1 MQMPITENP
10 ACLDVAIVGGGPAG
24 ISAGLELSKRRSV
37 RVALFERDAHL
48 GGMPRSCHYF
58 FGMRDQKRV
67 YTGPVYARKLARKI
81 CSTNVQIHTDAMV
94 LDISPGNFETPHRLN
109 VLSPEGL
116 VSYQSRF
123 IVLATG
129 CCERSRHSRMIPGS
143 RPAGIYTT
151 GTLQQLVNLNR
162 MRFTG
167 KRAVIIGTE
176 LVAFSSV
183 LTLRH
188 AGVSIAAMVEQCA
201 DIHSYGFLAAA
212 TKRFYNFPIYRDT
225 AVEDILGNEK
235 VEGVQLLD
243 NRTQQRVEVP
253 CDMVIIT
260 GRFRPESSLI
270 DHTRIERDAATDGPT
285 VDMNLL
291 TSVPNIYAAG
301 NVLRGAD
308 MHDLCA
314 LEGRQAARHI
324 MKQPAAYAHC
334 RNEWVSLRTEPPIR
348 YVVPQKVSSRKI
360 PHGYARWFFPGPAF
374 QMSQTIRNA
383 VMEAVSGTDRIWEGS
398 YRKLIA
404 HTRYPL
410 SLEKFDW
417 SRVNQE
423 RGIVL
428 RLRSFS

>member
-1 MQMPITENP
+1 MPVTENP
-10 ACLDVAIVGGGPAG
+10 ACLDVAIIGGGPAG
-24 ISAGLELSKRRSV
+24 ISAGLELSEHRSL
-37 RVALFERDAHL
+37 RVALFERDAQL

-67 YTGPVYARKLARKI
+67 YTGPVYARELARKI
-81 CSTNVQIHTDAMV
+81 RGTNVQIHTDAMV
-94 LDISPGNFETPHRLN
+94 LNISPGNLETPHGFD

-116 VSYQSRF
+116 VSHQSRF

-167 KRAVIIGTE
+167 KRAVIIGSE

-188 AGVSIAAMVEQCA
+188 AGVSIAALVEQYA
-201 DIHSYGFLAAA
+201 DIHSYGFLAEAM
-212 TKRFYNFPIYRDT
+212 KRFYGFPIYRDT
-225 AVEDILGNEK
+225 AVGDILGNES
-235 VEGVQLLD
+235 VEGVELLD
-243 NRTQQRVEVP
+243 IRTQQRVEVP

-260 GRFRPESSLI
+260 GRFRPESSLL
-270 DHTRIERDAATDGPT
+270 DHTLIERDASTDGPA
-285 VDMNLL
+285 VDMDLL

-314 LEGRQAARHI
+314 LEGRLVARQI
-324 MKQPAAYAHC
+324 MKQRAAFAPG
-334 RNEWVSLRTEPPIR
+334 NTEWVSLQAEPPIR
-348 YVVPQKVSSRKI
+348 YVVPQKVSPGKI
-360 PHGYARWFFPGPAF
+360 RRGYLGGLFPGPAF
-374 QMSQTIRNA
+374 QVALTLRKA
-383 VMEAVSGTDRIWEGS
+383 VVEAVSGTERLWQCF

-404 HTRYPL
+404 NNRYPL
-410 SLEKFDW
+410 PIEKFAW
-417 SRVNQE
+417 HRLNQE
-423 RGIVL
+423 RRIVL
-428 RLRSFS
+428 RLRSFT